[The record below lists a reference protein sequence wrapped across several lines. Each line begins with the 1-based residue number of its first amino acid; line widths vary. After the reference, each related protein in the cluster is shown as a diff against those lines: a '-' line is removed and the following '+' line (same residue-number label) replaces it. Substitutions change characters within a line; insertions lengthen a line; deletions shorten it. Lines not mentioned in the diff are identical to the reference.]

1 MHTQTEP
8 KKIFF
13 YTLSLEGGNCET
25 MQYNKVNIVLSKK
38 KKYGP
43 IVHSFKC
50 RF

>member
-1 MHTQTEP
+1 MNIQTEP
-8 KKIFF
+8 KKILL
-13 YTLSLEGGNCET
+13 YTFSLEGENYET